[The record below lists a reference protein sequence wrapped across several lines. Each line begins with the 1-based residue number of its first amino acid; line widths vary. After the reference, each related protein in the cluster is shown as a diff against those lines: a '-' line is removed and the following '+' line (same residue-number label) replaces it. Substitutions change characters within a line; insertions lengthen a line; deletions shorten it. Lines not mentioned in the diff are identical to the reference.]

1 MTKRAYLILF
11 VGALAIFSFALMW
24 PEFVLGTID
33 RFTPQAITKTAVGIV
48 QTSENPV
55 DKKPEQKE
63 EFDLQNVNFNV
74 TKAEEK
80 QAAVED
86 SQPKPTE
93 VKPVT
98 IAANQNHLTI
108 PRIGVDADVVI
119 ANTDA
124 ALMKGLWHL
133 PGTALPGQ
141 NGNIVISAHRW
152 LHKPPNPTTF
162 YSIDKIQVGDP
173 IYYDYKG
180 SRYEY
185 KVTKHFIVNP
195 EDVYILDQNENK
207 LTLFTC
213 TPLYTTKQRYVV
225 NAELVSVTPL

>member
-1 MTKRAYLILF
+1 MTKRTYLLLI
-11 VGALAIFSFALMW
+11 VGTLAIFSVALIW
-24 PEFVLGTID
+24 PEFVLGTLD
-33 RFTPQAITKTAVGIV
+33 RFTPATTTKTANIV
-48 QTSENPV
+48 RTNKEPIGKQPV
-55 DKKPEQKE
+55 
-63 EFDLQNVNFNV
+63 FNLQNVNFNV
-74 TKAEEK
+74 TEAEQK
-80 QAAVED
+80 VATAED
-86 SQPKPTE
+86 ARPQPIEIRTA
-93 VKPVT
+93 T
-98 IAANQNHLTI
+98 TSANQNHLTI

-119 ANTDA
+119 ADTDA

-173 IYYDYKG
+173 IYYDFKG

-195 EDVYILDQNENK
+195 EDVYILDQDENK

>member
-1 MTKRAYLILF
+1 MTKRTYLILF
-11 VGALAIFSFALMW
+11 VGTLAIFSIALIW
-24 PEFVLGTID
+24 PEFVLGAFD
-33 RFTPQAITKTAVGIV
+33 RFTPASTIKPTRIV
-48 QTSENPV
+48 QTNENPIY
-55 DKKPEQKE
+55 KPREQRKVIS
-63 EFDLQNVNFNV
+63 LQNINFNITPV
-74 TKAEEK
+74 EEK

-86 SQPKPTE
+86 SQTQPTQ
-93 VKPVT
+93 VKPAA
-98 IAANQNHLTI
+98 IATNQNHLTI
-108 PRIGVDADVVI
+108 PRIGVNADVSL
-119 ANTDA
+119 ADTDA
-124 ALMKGLWHL
+124 ELRKGLWHL

-195 EDVYILDQNENK
+195 EDVYILDQDENK

-225 NAELVSVTPL
+225 NADLVSVTPL